1 MYPVIFMADVS
12 ENSLKTHFHR
22 KAICEDIRGKLMT
35 FGVLNPD
42 DFPPIKK
49 LFEIMA
55 EYEKPDNTQS
65 FSGRIPFPEI
75 DRFIEYKLP
84 MRLCNEAS
92 VRMVTARPPTA
103 RPGFRQQRKP
113 TKAQAEEA
121 EKKKKKADEAAST
134 SNPASPAQ

>member
-1 MYPVIFMADVS
+1 MDGP
-12 ENSLKTHFHR
+12 LKTEFQR
-22 KAICEDIRGKLMT
+22 KAICEDVKGKLMT
-35 FGVLNPD
+35 FGVMNPD

-55 EYEKPDNTQS
+55 EYEKAENTQS

-75 DRFIEYKLP
+75 DRFIEYKFP
-84 MRLCNEAS
+84 MRACNEAT

-113 TKAQAEEA
+113 TKAQEEA
-121 EKKKKKADEAAST
+121 AAAAKKKKESEAAAAAPST
-134 SNPASPAQ
+134 SIPESPAQ